1 MVVVVTAITHT
12 AWLWDCDGLIT
23 ALEDIGGKRPTIIFQ
38 FLTPS
43 IAKVAA
49 RKPTTTKRVAKRAA
63 PKAAKRAR
71 KPAAKKAARRPTKK
85 VVKA

>member
-1 MVVVVTAITHT
+1 MVVVVTAITRT
-12 AWLWDCDGLIT
+12 AWLWDCGGLIT

-49 RKPTTTKRVAKRAA
+49 RKPTTKKVARKAA
-63 PKAAKRAR
+63 PKVAKKAR
-71 KPAAKKAARRPTKK
+71 KPAAKKAARKTTKK
-85 VVKA
+85 AVKA